1 MPLQLALLFRTDLK
15 KKRTLPVAGNV
26 ALCVQVN
33 YMKSDLA
40 SMTKHNVQLPNY
52 SFTIDLFLLLT
63 LGHML
68 RNKGSQRVIFSQ
80 QESQD

>member
-63 LGHML
+63 LGQTHAE
-68 RNKGSQRVIFSQ
+68 K
-80 QESQD
+80 